1 MFNNP
6 YMFNP
11 YAPQPS
17 VNVNNM
23 LPQSGNFDF
32 NGRFVNSK
40 EEAMG
45 IANNNLPLILFDRN
59 NPLMYMKN
67 LDGSFKTYKIEEIVE
82 QPQANTDARIDDL
95 ETKINTVLSLLQQQS
110 VNNTGV
116 QETTPQTANIN
127 GKEVK

>member
-59 NPLMYMKN
+59 NPIMYMKN
-67 LDGSFKTYKIEEIVE
+67 LDGSFKTYKFEEIVE

>member
-6 YMFNP
+6 YMYNP
-11 YAPQPS
+11 YGQPS

-23 LPQSGNFDF
+23 LPSNNNFDF

-45 IANNNLPLILFDRN
+45 VANNNLPLILFDRN

>member
-23 LPQSGNFDF
+23 LPSNNNFDF

-45 IANNNLPLILFDRN
+45 VANNNLPLILFDRN

-67 LDGSFKTYKIEEIVE
+67 LDGSFKTYKIEEILE